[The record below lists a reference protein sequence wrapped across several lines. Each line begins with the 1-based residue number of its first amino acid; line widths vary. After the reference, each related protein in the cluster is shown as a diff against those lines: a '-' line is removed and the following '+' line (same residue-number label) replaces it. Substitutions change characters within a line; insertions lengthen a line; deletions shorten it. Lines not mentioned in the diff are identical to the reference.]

1 MFIRLKT
8 KNRKHTAKQNK
19 GGTKLK
25 PKLGKVKLTMK
36 TMTWE
41 MNTKLNRNT
50 QNVDVR

>member
-1 MFIRLKT
+1 M
-8 KNRKHTAKQNK
+8 QNK